1 MLAGLFGN
9 PRIGMDEPVI
19 QCPSPPANG
28 DRPTSLT
35 VAPLALIRTWLPSA
49 GFQALAVLAVLV
61 AIGETRII
69 SVEVRAELRAI
80 DAAT

>member
-1 MLAGLFGN
+1 M
-9 PRIGMDEPVI
+9 
-19 QCPSPPANG
+19 
-28 DRPTSLT
+28 SLT